1 MRPEWPQ
8 DQATR
13 ADHRVDRHMSGLE
26 LMPRPSAPVDPE
38 RLARHRG
45 PVHPAVS
52 AAIITLAAFGT
63 TSAAFAQGPAPG
75 NGSAIFRDAGP
86 DVTTPTDGTTPP
98 VTPADEGTPA
108 PGTPATTPA
117 ATVPADTPAPTPPP
131 TPATPTNRPAP
142 KPHPEQLGDVSD
154 EPAPHP
160 DTDKPDKNHKKP
172 KHHKHHK
179 HHKDQPAPDATA
191 PDTTAPDPA
200 AAALVAPKVTHVP
213 DPVLERFDI
222 PPFLLPVY
230 QAAAVTYQVPWTV
243 LAAINSVET
252 DYGRNVAV
260 SSAGALGWM
269 QFMPATWRMYGVD
282 ANVDGKKDPYNPA
295 DAIFAAA
302 RYLHAADAS
311 KDLRGAIF
319 SYNHADWYVDE
330 VLARAKALSEIPS
343 DVIDSITGMAQ
354 ARLPIPGK
362 DVHVEKKAGPR
373 RWVMV
378 DAPSGRR
385 VVASADGKVVS
396 LGRDKRLG
404 NFVVIEDDYGN
415 RFTYAHLGNVEAR
428 YAVPR
433 KRTVTEEQIRR
444 ELHLPRHDRRPHAP
458 ATSNKRHG
466 HATVHDVA
474 IKATVAP
481 RPKRTPEPAP
491 LDDLQ
496 VMRKIRLAGPQASP
510 SAIAIAARAIG
521 LKPRQVTM
529 RKLLPGSRVVA
540 GTIIG
545 HVAFRS
551 RGHGAPVHFAVRPAG
566 SHTPRVD
573 SRPLLKGWRL
583 LQSTAVYGP
592 AGTSTLNAKGRLG
605 LGQALLLGKDALG
618 RRVLN
623 DPRIKIYECGRE
635 DIAAGL
641 IDRRVLAVLE
651 FLADNGMN
659 PTVTALQCGHSLMT
673 ASGNISEHSTG
684 DAVDIAAINGVPIVG
699 HQGPGS
705 ITDQA
710 VRRLLELQG
719 TMKPHQIITLMSY
732 PGTDNTLALADHYD
746 HIHVGFHPDGST
758 GGPNSVT
765 TSLAPEQWSKLMG
778 RLRHIDNPLVSTHV
792 SRFAIPAKHR

>member
-1 MRPEWPQ
+1 M
-8 DQATR
+8 
-13 ADHRVDRHMSGLE
+13 HG
-26 LMPRPSAPVDPE
+26 PSAQDPQESPV
-38 RLARHRG
+38 RTRG

-52 AAIITLAAFGT
+52 AALITLAAFGT
-63 TSAAFAQGPAPG
+63 TSAAMAQGPAPG

-86 DVTTPTDGTTPP
+86 DVTAPADGTTPP
-98 VTPADEGTPA
+98 VDTGVPVAPTVPAAPTTTPTTTTDAPPVPPA
-108 PGTPATTPA
+108 PEATPDPAPA
-117 ATVPADTPAPTPPP
+117 ATPTH
-131 TPATPTNRPAP
+131 RPAR
-142 KPHPEQLGDVSD
+142 KHPHHEQVGAV
-154 EPAPHP
+154 EVAPAP
-160 DTDKPDKNHKKP
+160 DTDKPHKKHKR
-172 KHHKHHK
+172 KHKHKHHE
-179 HHKDQPAPDATA
+179 HADQTPDATA
-191 PDTTAPDPA
+191 PTQVAPDLTAPKTA
-200 AAALVAPKVTHVP
+200 HVP

-252 DYGRNVAV
+252 DYGRNTNV

-269 QFMPATWRMYGVD
+269 QFMPATWKMYGVD

-302 RYLHAADAS
+302 RDLHAAGAD

-319 SYNHADWYVDE
+319 SYNHAGWYVDE
-330 VLARAKALSEIPS
+330 VLSRAKALSEMPA
-343 DVIDSITGMAQ
+343 DVVDSLTGLAQ

-362 DVHVEKKAGPR
+362 HVHVEKKLGPR
-373 RWVMV
+373 RWVNI
-378 DAPSGRR
+378 DAPTGRR
-385 VVASADGKVVS
+385 VVAAADGKVLS

-404 NFVVIEDDYGN
+404 QFVVIEDAYGN
-415 RFTYAHLGNVEAR
+415 RFTYAHLGSVEAR

-444 ELHLPRHDRRPHAP
+444 ELHLPRHDRKPHAP
-458 ATSNKRHG
+458 ATANKSHG
-466 HATVHDVA
+466 HSTVHDVA

-481 RPKRTPEPAP
+481 APKPAHEVE
-491 LDDLQ
+491 LLNDLQ
-496 VMRKIRLAGPQASP
+496 VMRNVRLAGPLATP
-510 SAIAIAARAIG
+510 SQVAVAARAIG

-529 RKLLPGSRVVA
+529 RKLLPGAHVVA

-551 RGHGAPVHFAVRPAG
+551 HGHAAPVRFAVRPG
-566 SHTPRVD
+566 GHNPPRVD

-592 AGTSTLNAKGRLG
+592 AGTSSLNAKGRLG
-605 LGQALLLGKDALG
+605 LGQALLMGKDALAQ
-618 RRVLN
+618 RVLN
-623 DPRIKIYECGRE
+623 DPRIKIYECGRQ
-635 DIAAGL
+635 DIEAGQ

-651 FLADNGMN
+651 FLADSGMN
-659 PTVTALQCGHSLMT
+659 PTVTALECGHSLMT
-673 ASGNISEHSTG
+673 TSGNISEHSTG
-684 DAVDIAAINGVPIVG
+684 DAVDIAAINGVPIAG

-705 ITDQA
+705 LTDTV

-732 PGTDNTLALADHYD
+732 PGTDNTLSLPDHWD

-758 GGPNSVT
+758 GGTNSVT
-765 TSLAPEQWSKLMG
+765 TSLAPAQWSKLMG
-778 RLRHIDNPLVSTHV
+778 RLREIHNPRVSTHV
-792 SRFAIPAKHR
+792 SRFAIKAKHHASE